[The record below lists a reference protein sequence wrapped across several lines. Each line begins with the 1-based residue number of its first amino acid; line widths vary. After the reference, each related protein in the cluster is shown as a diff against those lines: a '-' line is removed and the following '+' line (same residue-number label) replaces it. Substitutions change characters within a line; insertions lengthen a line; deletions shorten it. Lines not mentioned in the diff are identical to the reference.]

1 MPKRNVSKIE
11 KREREREF
19 KKTEEEYE
27 GEQRVCKSSYA
38 EEVLAVAEAEL
49 ESDI

>member
-1 MPKRNVSKIE
+1 MSAKSR
-11 KREREREF
+11 REREKESLR
-19 KKTEEEYE
+19 KEEEYE